1 MKKRSFLICLLGLL
15 VLAGCDGSG
24 WSKTIEAQAYPS
36 GNVLELKVG
45 ARQNG
50 GEYAAYGGTKFQ
62 SELSPWEMVRRGGS
76 EDFTAEAVRHGDEP
90 AGYLLF
96 VKQEDGTRDFYWL
109 TQTVRKDD
117 EQWYRYTGMRYW
129 MRTRCNLSSIRSTVN
144 HI

>member
-1 MKKRSFLICLLGLL
+1 MQR
-15 VLAGCDGSG
+15 AGS
-24 WSKTIEAQAYPS
+24 
-36 GNVLELKVG
+36 V
-45 ARQNG
+45 
-50 GEYAAYGGTKFQ
+50 
-62 SELSPWEMVRRGGS
+62 
-76 EDFTAEAVRHGDEP
+76 DFTAEAVRHRDEP